1 MSIEII
7 TEQEPEEITPAST
20 PFPEPWWGKFVYGL
34 FIVVM
39 PILAFWATELFKPEW
54 QTGEF
59 SAYLILLL
67 FPEASLLF
75 FVLLVYRSSA
85 IVSC

>member
-7 TEQEPEEITPAST
+7 TEQKTEENSPAST
-20 PFPEPWWGKFVYGL
+20 PFPEPWWARFVYGL

-54 QTGEF
+54 QTGK
-59 SAYLILLL
+59 
-67 FPEASLLF
+67 SLTT
-75 FVLLVYRSSA
+75 
-85 IVSC
+85 